1 MHHGQ
6 YPDLCQFLAR
16 SEAGNDCWECATGKA
31 VSAAERGDAEN
42 LTVQYHRA
50 TMEGE
55 KHCLPISLC
64 HREFTICKKTDHS
77 STGDGFW

>member
-31 VSAAERGDAEN
+31 VSAAERGDAET
-42 LTVQYHRA
+42 LTVLVPQGYDGGRKA
-50 TMEGE
+50 
-55 KHCLPISLC
+55 LPSNLSL
-64 HREFTICKKTDHS
+64 S
-77 STGDGFW
+77 S